1 MSLLRTLRKLD
12 DAVTGR
18 GDTRQIL
25 VDSRTGVNY
34 EMVAPVV
41 RAMRPDARVRFCFTA
56 SEDPA
61 RLRQIYKDAPAG
73 TELIGPRMAAL
84 SKWDAYLASDFMW
97 ATLPR
102 GTRRIQMF
110 HGVGG
115 KYGFDA
121 PTESLRVWDRVVF
134 VNERRLRNFVNAGA
148 IDADGPEAR
157 LIGMPKVD
165 CLADGSMSRADILAG
180 FGLDPVRPTVLYAPT
195 WSPNSSLN
203 RLGEALIGRLAEM
216 PINLLVK
223 LHDRSRDLRPQYS
236 GGVDWVARLMP
247 LLQRPHTLMAMNPNI
262 TPCLAAADVM
272 ITDHSSCGFEYLLLD
287 RPLVRIHV
295 PELIAGANIHGDY
308 VQLLADASHNVTDT
322 NDSAA
327 TVAAVEQALAAP
339 ERLSPQR
346 QRVANDLFYRPGT
359 ATARC
364 AAALYELLELEP
376 SPLVATEAAACLQS
390 A

>member
-1 MSLLRTLRKLD
+1 MSLLQTLRKID

-18 GDTRQIL
+18 GDRRHIL

-41 RAMRPDARVRFCFTA
+41 RAMRPDSRVRFYFTA
-56 SEDPA
+56 SEDAA
-61 RLRQIYKDAPAG
+61 RLRQIYEDAPAG

-102 GTRRIQMF
+102 GARRIQMF

-121 PTESLRVWDRVVF
+121 PTESMRVWDRLFF
-134 VNERRLRNFVNAGA
+134 VNERRLRNFIAAGA
-148 IDADGPEAR
+148 LDADGPQAR

-165 CLADGSMSRADILAG
+165 CLVDGSMSRARLLEEMQ
-180 FGLDPVRPTVLYAPT
+180 LDPARPTVLYAPT

-203 RLGEALIGRLAEM
+203 RIGEALIGRLAAM
-216 PINLLVK
+216 PINLIVK

-236 GGVDWVARLMP
+236 GGIDWVARLTP
-247 LLQRPHTLMAMNPNI
+247 LLQQPHTTMAMNPNI
-262 TPCLAAADVM
+262 TPSLVAADVM

-295 PELIAGANIHGDY
+295 PELIAGANIHADY
-308 VQLLADASHNVTDT
+308 VQLLADASHNVS
-322 NDSAA
+322 DSLDAAA
-327 TVAAVEQALAAP
+327 TVAAVEQALGAPSSLSAA
-339 ERLSPQR
+339 R

-364 AAALYELLELEP
+364 AAALYELLELAP
-376 SPLVATEAAACLQS
+376 ASGVTTEDAACLQS